1 MESNDEL
8 YIGSVSPTIGVKEQ
22 RDLIQVTR
30 QVMPMLTHEEFIS
43 VMAIYGKALDRI
55 FKENGLEEKDET

>member
-30 QVMPMLTHEEFIS
+30 QVMPMLTHEEFVS

>member
-1 MESNDEL
+1 MSKDDEL

-22 RDLIQVTR
+22 RDLIQVTK
-30 QVMPMLTHEEFIS
+30 QVMPMLTHEEFVS
-43 VMAIYGKALDRI
+43 VMAIYGKVLDRI

>member
-1 MESNDEL
+1 
-8 YIGSVSPTIGVKEQ
+8 
-22 RDLIQVTR
+22 
-30 QVMPMLTHEEFIS
+30 MPMLTHEEFVS

>member
-1 MESNDEL
+1 MSKDDEV
-8 YIGSVSPTIGVKEQ
+8 YIGSMSPTIGVKEQ
-22 RDLIQVTR
+22 RNLIQVTR
-30 QVMPMLTHEEFIS
+30 QVMPMLTHEEFVS

>member
-1 MESNDEL
+1 MSKDDEL

-22 RDLIQVTR
+22 RDLIQVTK
-30 QVMPMLTHEEFIS
+30 QVMPMLTHEEFVS

>member
-1 MESNDEL
+1 MSKDDEL

-30 QVMPMLTHEEFIS
+30 QVMPMLTHEEFVS

>member
-1 MESNDEL
+1 MSKDDEL
-8 YIGSVSPTIGVKEQ
+8 YIGSVSSTIGVKEQ
-22 RDLIQVTR
+22 RDLIQVTK
-30 QVMPMLTHEEFIS
+30 QVMPMLTHEEFVS

>member
-1 MESNDEL
+1 MSKDDEL

-22 RDLIQVTR
+22 RNLIQVTR
-30 QVMPMLTHEEFIS
+30 QVMPMLTHEEFVS